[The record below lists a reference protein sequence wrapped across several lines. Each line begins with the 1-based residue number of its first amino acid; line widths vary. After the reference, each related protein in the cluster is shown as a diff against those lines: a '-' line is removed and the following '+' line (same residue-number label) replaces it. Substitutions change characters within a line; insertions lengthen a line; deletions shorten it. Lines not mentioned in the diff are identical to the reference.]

1 MILKDTAFI
10 CPVCK
15 EKLFTL
21 KGSLKCFKGHSY
33 DVAKQG
39 YVNLLLDNSSNKR
52 HGDDKLMVNA
62 RTSFLNKGYY
72 EPLRQKLTEAVGRGN
87 ICIDSGC
94 GEGYYTS
101 AIAENNAVYGIDIS
115 REALKC
121 AARRVP
127 NAHFAV
133 ASVSSLPLPTDCADV
148 VINVFAP
155 DGGCEFMR
163 VLNNSG
169 RLITVEP
176 TERHLFELKSA
187 VYDSPYLNPP
197 PDMTR
202 DGYALIDSERL
213 EYQIE
218 LKSNE
223 DIIALFKMTPY
234 YYKTG
239 REDQEKLY
247 RLDGLSVTVGF
258 AINQYR
264 KVL

>member
-10 CPVCK
+10 CPICK

-21 KGSLKCFKGHSY
+21 KGSLKCFKGHTY

-62 RTSFLNKGYY
+62 RTSFLNNGYY
-72 EPLRQKLTEAVGRGN
+72 EPLRNKLTEVVGRGN
-87 ICIDSGC
+87 FCLDSGC

-101 AIAENNAVYGIDIS
+101 AIAENNEVYGIDIS

-121 AARRVP
+121 AARHVP

-133 ASVSSLPLPTDCADV
+133 ASVSSIPLPSRSADV
-148 VINVFAP
+148 IINVFAP
-155 DGGCEFMR
+155 DGGREFKR
-163 VLNNSG
+163 VLNDSG

-176 TERHLFELKSA
+176 TERHLFELKTA

-197 PDMTR
+197 PNMSR
-202 DGYALIDSERL
+202 DGYALMSSERL
-213 EYQIE
+213 EYKIK

-223 DIIALFKMTPY
+223 DIISLFKMTPY

-239 REDQEKLY
+239 REDQKKLEKLVS
-247 RLDGLSVTVGF
+247 LSVTVGF
-258 AINQYR
+258 AINQYG
-264 KVL
+264 KAL